1 MKDTRKDFSLEGEA
15 NLQDDE
21 PVGPLDAARESIEVF
36 ADNLIMQ
43 QSLREMIEWMKVLEN
58 VLIDPD
64 ISEFEVVQAKEEL
77 KIMQQAWCVI
87 ADSLYDKGI
96 SA

>member
-1 MKDTRKDFSLEGEA
+1 
-15 NLQDDE
+15 
-21 PVGPLDAARESIEVF
+21 
-36 ADNLIMQ
+36 MQ